1 MKLPATPPR
10 ILNLRM
16 KAVIVGC
23 ALAVFSAGA
32 ADTAAPAM
40 SAADLAARLSALQQ
54 DGSSY
59 VRLKLD
65 VKQPPG
71 TTKVALQLQIKQ
83 RRTKTATEVVY
94 QVLWPKERKGEA
106 VLLRKTGDRPAT
118 GSLFRPPDT
127 IRTLAGEQMKEPL
140 FGSDLTYEDIIE
152 NFLKWEHQAI
162 VGTEVVDRVNCQ
174 ILESKPGKGQRFSY
188 ASVRTW
194 VDARRLVPLR
204 VEKYMT
210 SGELVRRIDSTKVT
224 TDENHS
230 HIPAYLRVQGRR
242 QDSVTELDGSRIVH
256 DVTYADREFTPEGL
270 NELKPPASA
279 PK

>member
-1 MKLPATPPR
+1 MKYSANP
-10 ILNLRM
+10 LRSM
-16 KAVIVGC
+16 GTRMRAVVIGC

-32 ADTAAPAM
+32 ADTATPAM
-40 SAADLAARLSALQQ
+40 SGTDLAARLSGLQE

-83 RRTKTATEVVY
+83 RRTKAATEVVY

-106 VLLRKTGDRPAT
+106 VLLRKIGDRPAT

-127 IRTLAGEQMKEPL
+127 IRPITGEQMKEPL
-140 FGSDLTYEDIIE
+140 FGSDLSYEDIIE
-152 NFLKWEHQAI
+152 NFFRWEHQTI

-188 ASVRTW
+188 GSVRTW

-204 VEKYMT
+204 VEKYAA

-224 TDENHS
+224 SDENHS
-230 HIPAYLRVQGRR
+230 HIPANLSVYGRR

-256 DVTYADREFTPEGL
+256 DVTYADRAFTPEGL
-270 NELKPPASA
+270 NELTPPGSA
-279 PK
+279 RR